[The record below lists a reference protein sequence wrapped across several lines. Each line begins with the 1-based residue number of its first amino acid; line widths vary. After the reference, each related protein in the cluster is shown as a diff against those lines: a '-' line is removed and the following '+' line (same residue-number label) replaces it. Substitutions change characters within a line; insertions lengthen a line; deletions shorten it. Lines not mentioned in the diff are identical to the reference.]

1 MTSFSKDMAK
11 FIHELR
17 SRPLHLV
24 DDGIGVDPTSMPRRP
39 APKAPSPNAQQHA
52 PRHAQMGATPHLR
65 KFAAKSRPQPPV
77 TAGSSGG
84 RWQPRPQIISYFI
97 DYFVVFVT
105 VAGVYF
111 GYRMVSHTAD
121 LSPDYLT
128 RYGLISLVCLSVLF
142 LVYKTL
148 HRALAVP
155 SLGELWRS
163 RIENQRM
170 RGAERKR

>member
-1 MTSFSKDMAK
+1 MAK

-24 DDGIGVDPTSMPRRP
+24 DDGIAVDP
-39 APKAPSPNAQQHA
+39 APNAQ
-52 PRHAQMGATPHLR
+52 PS
-65 KFAAKSRPQPPV
+65 SRPNAPQRAAVPAKKTPAALRPEAPEAPE
-77 TAGSSGG
+77 TSAG
-84 RWQPRPQIISYFI
+84 RWRPRPQIISYFI

-111 GYRMVSHTAD
+111 GYRMVSHTAE

-128 RYGLISLVCLSVLF
+128 RYGIIFLVCLSVLF

-148 HRALAVP
+148 HRLLAVP
-155 SLGELWRS
+155 SLGELWRA
-163 RIENQRM
+163 RIENERL
-170 RGAERKR
+170 RNAERKP